1 MAEFRVEKSS
11 GYTVMSN
18 HHLRNAVLSL
28 KAKGLLSLM
37 LSLPDNWDYTL
48 AGLAHISVEGKDAI
62 RAAIQELEQEGYV
75 ERRQTRDE
83 NGKLAGNEYII
94 RESPVAPLSENPT
107 TDNPSTEKPL
117 TENPT
122 ELIKDISSKD
132 KSEKKSKKEKSA
144 KARKPKP
151 EPLTRAQIKDQIMDW
166 FRPISRDAPEALQYQ
181 LWKDLWLYLEHK
193 ETLGKPYRDKGGV
206 TGLCN
211 KLMRYSGGD
220 LGIMCEVL
228 ETALEHGWQ
237 GIHPPSGNRHNFRGG
252 PPEKPAGE
260 EKRWL

>member
-1 MAEFRVEKSS
+1 MAEFRVEKSN

-18 HHLRNAVLSL
+18 HHLRNPVLSL

-62 RAAIQELEQEGYV
+62 RAAIQELEQAGYV

-94 RESPVAPLSENPT
+94 REEPVCAPPLSENPT

-122 ELIKDISSKD
+122 EIIKDISNKD
-132 KSEKKSKKEKSA
+132 KSEKKSKKEKA
-144 KARKPKP
+144 K
-151 EPLTRAQIKDQIMDW
+151 LTREEVDALFAKWIDQITESAPAADRW
-166 FRPISRDAPEALQYQ
+166 RAALSQSVRLFLDHRETSGNPITSQPAITA
-181 LWKDLWLYLEHK
+181 
-193 ETLGKPYRDKGGV
+193 
-206 TGLCN
+206 LCN
-211 KLMRYSGGD
+211 KLMRFSGG
-220 LGIMCEVL
+220 GYAAIIEML
-228 ETALEHGWQ
+228 ETAVERGWRSVYAPK
-237 GIHPPSGNRHNFRGG
+237 GGGTSPPTFAAPSRGM
-252 PPEKPAGE
+252 EYE
-260 EKRWL
+260 EI